1 MKTWID
7 QFKPLKDNLGL
18 SDRKEQRQLADEVI
32 SVMNSPVG
40 SSHIVAEAGTGT
52 GKSFAYLIPLIHKVS
67 GTDFRGVVSTE
78 TLTLQDQV
86 AYKDLPLLQ
95 KVYGGFTYMSLKGRS
110 NYLCLTRANVES
122 SGPNANPDALEYLS
136 IIEAKLGQFTEGT
149 LDEIER
155 ILGEKVPKDIWSLIS
170 GDSDFCQDCAPDSGE
185 CFGALA
191 RYKAPQHDIVVTN
204 HALLQADSTTD
215 SGILGEHQYVIIDE
229 AHTLEDVFI
238 NSLQEDITSWE
249 LYKHKKAI
257 NSGCLKAGAVLQ
269 ETGLTQSADYLAM
282 SLDKVMD
289 TIIEFY
295 SLTDD
300 GDWSKSEGILRAR
313 SVFAPPG
320 SAVHQ
325 AMVRLE
331 NDVPM
336 ELESLEGVIKSLQK
350 KITDARETLRE
361 TAGKKKGVR
370 DLTKAITSLK
380 ILSKVCRMIKD
391 TITTRDGIVMDFG
404 VPYVVEYRGWFD
416 DKYSKKRI
424 NLSFVPI
431 DVSTE
436 MSDNLWRYDPESGMA
451 QKTCIILSATLTD
464 ITDGSFRYVK
474 TSTGFPGTGVREF
487 TVRSPFDYD
496 EQQLIY
502 TTPGTYDLVPVERAQ
517 YSLDE
522 AVSLIHAAKGRS
534 LLLFTAKAELE
545 YAADEIRK
553 LGLPYRIMVQ
563 NESMSKNE
571 LAEEFMR
578 DESSVLLATKSF
590 FTGVNFSGD
599 ACSLVIICK
608 FPLKRYTGVCQAQMA
623 WWKGRNF
630 PNWYE
635 MQALTVFRQAV
646 GRLIRSETDRGVVA
660 IIDKR
665 VSSPRERVHHTA
677 SMGISTLGSIVTNS
691 MSDIEEFFNADVQ
704 SQ

>member
-1 MKTWID
+1 MKTWSE

-18 SDRKEQRQLADEVI
+18 SARKEQQQLADEVI

-40 SSHIVAEAGTGT
+40 TSHVVAEAGTGT

-67 GTDFRGVVSTE
+67 GTEYRGVVSTE

-110 NYLCLTRANVES
+110 NYLCITRANVES
-122 SGPNANPDALEYLS
+122 STNPDVLEYLN
-136 IIEAKLGQFTEGT
+136 IIEAKRGQFVEGT
-149 LDEIER
+149 QDEIER
-155 ILGEKVPKDIWSLIS
+155 LLKEKIPKEIWRSIS
-170 GDSDFCQDCAPDSGE
+170 GESDFCQDCAPDSGE

-204 HALLQADSTTD
+204 HALLQADSATD
-215 SGILGEHQYVIIDE
+215 SGILGEHHYVIIDE

-257 NSGCLKAGAVLQ
+257 TAGCLKAGAVLQ
-269 ETGLTQSADYLAM
+269 ETGLTQSADYLSM
-282 SLDKVMD
+282 SMDKVMEA
-289 TIIEFY
+289 IIDFY

-300 GDWSKSEGILRAR
+300 GDWAKSEGILRER

-320 SAVHQ
+320 SMVHQ

-336 ELESLEGVIKSLQK
+336 ELESLEGIIKSLQK
-350 KITDARETLRE
+350 KVMDARETLRE
-361 TAGKKKGVR
+361 TGGKKKGVR

-391 TITTRDGIVMDFG
+391 TIFTRDGIVKDFG
-404 VPYVVEYRGWFD
+404 VPYVVEYRGWYD
-416 DKYSKKRI
+416 EKYSKKRI

-431 DVSTE
+431 DVSSE
-436 MSDNLWRYDPESGMA
+436 MSEKLWRYDNEQGTA
-451 QKTCIILSATLTD
+451 QKTCIILSATLSD
-464 ITDGSFRYVK
+464 ITDGSFRYVE
-474 TSTGFPGTGVREF
+474 TYIGFPGSGVKEF
-487 TVRSPFDYD
+487 TVRSPFNYD

-522 AVSLIHAAKGRS
+522 AVRLVNAAKGRS

-545 YAADEIRK
+545 YAAEEIRK
-553 LGLPYRIMVQ
+553 MGLPYRIMVQ

-571 LAEEFMR
+571 LAEEFMK

-599 ACSLVIICK
+599 ACSLVILCK

-623 WWKGRNF
+623 WWRGRNF

-635 MQALTVFRQAV
+635 MQALTVFRQAA

-665 VSSPRERVHHTA
+665 VSSPKERVHHTA
-677 SMGISTLGSIVTNS
+677 SMGISTLGSVVTNS
-691 MSDIEEFFNADVQ
+691 MSDIEEFFNEDIRI
-704 SQ
+704 